1 MVKSVISTQPVKV
14 YDNVFG
20 KFSINKEV
28 STVAINSTL
37 DVKFSYFIMKNSVI
51 SFRAFMM

>member
-28 STVAINSTL
+28 STVAIYTAL
-37 DVKFSYFIMKNSVI
+37 GVKNFVF
-51 SFRAFMM
+51 